1 MSSLVSAEQQEDCYG
16 CLLQENMRVLADKW
30 KNMSQTRKEPY
41 EKQAEYDAR
50 RYQIEVS
57 ILSVAGVHLEGL

>member
-1 MSSLVSAEQQEDCYG
+1 M
-16 CLLQENMRVLADKW
+16 LADKW